1 MPVCKNIQVA
11 RSKVCIGDMGEQI
24 LIVQRTIGPPVI
36 GSVDPVTTFITL
48 LQPFAAVKSIALSSG
63 LPRRFDGINIEDTP
77 THEIYINY
85 DATIWPLDSD
95 NVFIK
100 FGLRNFRIVGVDNMD
115 EQNLTIR
122 ILVTERGVESL
133 AGSEA

>member
-1 MPVCKNIQVA
+1 MPVCKKITVT
-11 RSKVCIGDMGEQI
+11 RSKVCIGDMGE
-24 LIVQRTIGPPVI
+24 LIDIVERSIGPPAI
-36 GSVDPVTTFITL
+36 GSIDPVTTFTTI
-48 LQPFAAVKSIALSSG
+48 LQPWAAVKSISLSSG

-100 FGLRNFRIVGVDNMD
+100 FDNRNFRIVGVDDMD
-115 EQNLTIR
+115 EQKLTIR